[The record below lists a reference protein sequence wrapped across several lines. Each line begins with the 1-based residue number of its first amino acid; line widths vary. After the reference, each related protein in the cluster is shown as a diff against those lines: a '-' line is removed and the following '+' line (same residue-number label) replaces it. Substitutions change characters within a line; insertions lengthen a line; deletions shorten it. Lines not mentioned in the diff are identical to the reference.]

1 MQTYTPFTQK
11 IHVLPKNKKYFL
23 ITISFKNVELRGDT
37 ASIGP
42 EYSLM
47 LKVRDDT
54 GWKLTFQSTEWWLN
68 DE

>member
-54 GWKLTFQSTEWWLN
+54 G
-68 DE
+68 